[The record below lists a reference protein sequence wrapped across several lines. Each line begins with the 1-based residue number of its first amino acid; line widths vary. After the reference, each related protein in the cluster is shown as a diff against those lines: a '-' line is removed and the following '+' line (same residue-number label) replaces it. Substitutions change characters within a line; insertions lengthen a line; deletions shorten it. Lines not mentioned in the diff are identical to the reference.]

1 MQTDTAT
8 PIDSSAEMLK
18 LTRQATARI
27 VTAAIEATAEAADME
42 RAFLFRQ
49 DKSCPP
55 PLAANPQLI
64 RDLVGS
70 PAYTE
75 LVQKYVAG
83 EIRDHLL
90 THVVNLLRLRLPG
103 VIT

>member
-1 MQTDTAT
+1 MQPTVTA

-18 LTRQATARI
+18 LARQATARI

-42 RAFLFRQ
+42 RSVLFRL

-55 PLAANPQLI
+55 GLATNPQFI
-64 RDLVGS
+64 RDLVRGV
-70 PAYTE
+70 AYTD
-75 LVQKYVAG
+75 LVEKYVAG

-103 VIT
+103 VLA